1 MGRGQDKLDL
11 WRRWWPILLVGLLVG
26 VFLIDNL
33 LYPDPLEAFHA
44 QREMMDTWVSITVFD
59 SDETHA
65 QTAINA
71 AFARMEAIVAIASS
85 FDPAAEV
92 ARLNETGRL
101 DSPSPELIDIS
112 EEALEIFAISHGT
125 FDITIEPLLNLW
137 RYDPVAETQ
146 FWDLPSDAQE
156 EAIAATMSVIGA
168 DRLVLKYDPHAE
180 IELAPGMKITL
191 GGIAKGYVVDQ
202 GLHILK
208 EQGIQHAL
216 IDAGGDIAV
225 AGGKPGGEPWEI
237 ALRDPEDSENVLAEF
252 ELIDGAIATSGNYL
266 RYFDPEAQVG
276 HIMDPRTG
284 YSAHLASSATV
295 IAQTCTEADALA
307 TAVFVLGPTA
317 GIEIINQLESVEAM
331 VLAYDDPLSI
341 ARSRDLGNFEI
352 QKKDGV

>member
-1 MGRGQDKLDL
+1 MGRGQTKSDL

-26 VFLIDNL
+26 VFLLNNL
-33 LYPDPLEAFHA
+33 LYPAPLEPYHA

-65 QTAINA
+65 QTAIDA
-71 AFARMEAIVAIASS
+71 AFSRMEEIVAIASS
-85 FDPAAEV
+85 FDPSAEV
-92 ARLNETGRL
+92 ARLNATGRL
-101 DSPSPELIDIS
+101 DSPSPELMDII
-112 EEALEIFAISHGT
+112 EKALELFAISHGT

-146 FWDLPSDAQE
+146 FWDLPLDAQE
-156 EAIAATMSVIGA
+156 QAIAATMSVIGA
-168 DRLVLKYDPHAE
+168 DRLVLKYDPYAE
-180 IELAPGMKITL
+180 IELVPGMKITL
-191 GGIAKGYVVDQ
+191 GGIAKGYAVDQ
-202 GLHILK
+202 GLLILK

-225 AGGKPGGEPWEI
+225 AGGKPSGAPWEI

-266 RYFDPEAQVG
+266 RYFDPDAQVG

-317 GIEIINQLESVEAM
+317 GIEIINQLEGVEAM
-331 VLAYDDPLSI
+331 VLAYDDPLSV
-341 ARSRDLGNFEI
+341 ARSRNLGNFEM